1 MDRNTVI
8 GFVLLALL
16 FFGYF
21 YYTRQGQLTVERQKQ
36 HIQDSLNKIHPKAD
50 TSLTAGAS
58 QDSSFAK
65 TKSDSLAGAII
76 QDTSGKEQL
85 IEVKNKL
92 LKITFSNKGGQ
103 PKKIQIK
110 KFKTFD
116 GKPLILQDGQFN
128 NISYAINT
136 GANQTAQTAD
146 LLFTPSSIQ
155 TTADSN
161 QIVTFSLQTK
171 NGESIEHQYILK
183 PNDYMIGFN
192 IKLNGADKLV
202 TQNTLNL
209 LWQTKAVKLEKD
221 IEWEIQQ
228 SHVSFVENGE
238 YDFEHVVKGSEDDKK
253 FSKPIDWIALNQQFF
268 ASAIVAKNKFA
279 NGEVKWQ
286 SPDDTTLQIVGKATA
301 NLRLDVPPGN
311 DATIP
316 LQLFY
321 GPSDYKI
328 LKSYGNQMYN
338 MVPLGSGILAFVK
351 YINRGFIM
359 PVFNFLSSK
368 IVSYGLVI
376 ALLTI
381 IIRLLISPL
390 TYQSYLSGAKMKLLK
405 PEIEVL
411 KTKYKDDKQ
420 AFGME
425 QMKLFKSAGVNPLGG
440 CIPALFQIPIFFALY
455 DFFNSNIALRQQSF
469 WWAKDLSTYDS
480 IYNLPF
486 HIPFYGDHISLF
498 TITAAITSM
507 LISLYGMSNMQDTGN
522 PVMKYL
528 PFIFPVV
535 LIGVFNRMP
544 AALTWYYT
552 VSNTITLLIQF
563 VIQKYIIDHDKI
575 MAKLQENKKKPV
587 TQNKWQERVA
597 AMQESNAKL
606 KNMREKADSLKKK
619 K

>member
-1 MDRNTVI
+1 MGMDRNSII

-21 YYTRQGQLTVERQKQ
+21 YYSRQGQIAVEQQKQ
-36 HIQDSLNKIHPKAD
+36 HIQDSIDRLKPKLNTTARLNATNDSIAAKRD
-50 TSLTAGAS
+50 TLAS
-58 QDSSFAK
+58 AFK
-65 TKSDSLAGAII
+65 

-85 IEVKNKL
+85 VTVETKL

-103 PKKIQIK
+103 PKEIEIRN
-110 KFKTFD
+110 FTTFD
-116 GKPLILQDGQFN
+116 GKPLILQDGSFN
-128 NISYAINT
+128 NISYPINT
-136 GANQTAQTAD
+136 GNQTIQTSD
-146 LLFTPSSIQ
+146 LLFTSAPVQ
-155 TTADSN
+155 TAADSSK
-161 QIVTFSLQTK
+161 IVTFTLQT
-171 NGESIEHQYILK
+171 NSGESIQHQFIIK
-183 PNDYMIGFN
+183 PDDYMLTFN
-192 IKLNGADKLV
+192 IKLNGANKLIP
-202 TQNTLNL
+202 QNTIDL
-209 LWQTKAVKLEKD
+209 LWKAKAVKVEKD
-221 IEWEIQQ
+221 MVWETQQ
-228 SHVSFVENGE
+228 SHISYVENG
-238 YDFEHVVKGSEDDKK
+238 DFDFQHVVKGKDDNEK
-253 FSKPIDWIALNQQFF
+253 FNHPVEWLALNQQFF
-268 ASAIVAKNKFA
+268 AAAIVAKNKFTS
-279 NGEVKWQ
+279 GEIKWQ
-286 SPDDTTLQIVGKATA
+286 SPDDTSKHIIAEATA
-301 NLRLDVPPGN
+301 NMKLDVPPGS
-311 DATIP
+311 DAIIP
-316 LQLFY
+316 LQLYY

-328 LKSYGNQMYN
+328 LKSYGNQMFN

-368 IVSYGLVI
+368 IASYGLVI

-405 PEIEVL
+405 PEIEEL
-411 KTKYKDDKQ
+411 KAKYKDDKQ

-425 QMKLFKSAGVNPLGG
+425 QMKLFKTAGVNPLGG

-455 DFFNSNIALRQQSF
+455 DFFNSNIALRHQSF
-469 WWAKDLSTYDS
+469 LWAKDLSTYDS
-480 IYNLPF
+480 IYHLPF
-486 HIPFYGDHISLF
+486 NIPFYGDHVSLF

-507 LISLYGMSNMQDTGN
+507 LISLYGMTNMQDNSN

-552 VSNTITLLIQF
+552 VSNTITLLIQL

-575 MAKLQENKKKPV
+575 MAKIQENKKKPAG
-587 TQNKWQERVA
+587 QSKWQERVA

-606 KNMREKADSLKKK
+606 KSMKEKSDAVKKK

>member
-21 YYTRQGQLTVERQKQ
+21 YYSKQGQLVAEQQKQ
-36 HIQDSLNKIHPKAD
+36 HIQDSLNRLKPKAD
-50 TSLTAGAS
+50 TTSKIPSAATLTAKKDTSLSALE
-58 QDSSFAK
+58 QDS
-65 TKSDSLAGAII
+65 T
-76 QDTSGKEQL
+76 GKEQL
-85 IEVKNKL
+85 IIVENKL

-103 PKKIQIK
+103 PKEIEIK
-110 KFKTFD
+110 DFKTFEGD
-116 GKPLILQDGQFN
+116 PLILQDGKFN
-128 NISYAINT
+128 NISYAINV
-136 GANQTAQTAD
+136 GNNRTAETST
-146 LLFTPSSIQ
+146 LLFTPSAIQ
-155 TTADSN
+155 TMPDSS
-161 QIVTFSLQTK
+161 QAITFSLK
-171 NGESIEHQYILK
+171 KRDGESIEHQYIIK
-183 PNDYMIGFN
+183 PDDYMIGFN
-192 IKLNGADKLV
+192 IKLNGAGQLV
-202 TQNTLNL
+202 TQNTINL
-209 LWQTKAVKLEKD
+209 LWQAKAVKMEKD
-221 IEWEIQQ
+221 IEWETQQ
-228 SHVSFVENGE
+228 THISFVESGE
-238 YDFEHVVKGSEDDKK
+238 YDFEHVVKGKDDDKK
-253 FSKPIDWIALNQQFF
+253 FDQPVDWLAVNQQFF
-268 ASAIVAKNKFA
+268 AAAIVAKNKFSS
-279 NGEVKWQ
+279 GSVKWT
-286 SPDDTTLQIVGKATA
+286 SPDDTSLHIIAKATA
-301 NLRLDVPPGN
+301 NLKLDVPAGN
-311 DATIP
+311 DAVIP

-321 GPSDYKI
+321 GPSNYKI
-328 LKSYGNQMYN
+328 LKSYENQMYN

-368 IVSYGLVI
+368 MASYGLVI

-411 KTKYKDDKQ
+411 KTKFKDDKQ

-440 CIPALFQIPIFFALY
+440 CIPALFQVPIFFALY

-469 WWAKDLSTYDS
+469 WWATDLSTYDS

-486 HIPFYGDHISLF
+486 NIPFYGSHISLF
-498 TITAAITSM
+498 TITAAVTSM
-507 LISLYGMSNMQDTGN
+507 LISVYGMSNMQDNSN

-528 PFIFPVV
+528 PYIFPVV

-552 VSNTITLLIQF
+552 VSNTITLLIQL

-587 TQNKWQERVA
+587 TQSKWQERVT

-606 KNMREKADSLKKK
+606 KSMKEKSDSLKKK
-619 K
+619 R

>member
-1 MDRNTVI
+1 MGMDRNTVI

-21 YYTRQGQLTVERQKQ
+21 YYSQQGKLAAEQQKQ
-36 HIQDSLNKIHPKAD
+36 HIQDSLNRLKPKVD
-50 TSLTAGAS
+50 TTLKLQAA
-58 QDSSFAK
+58 A
-65 TKSDSLAGAII
+65 DSLAVKKDSSLSGLM
-76 QDTSGKEQL
+76 QDTTGKEQL
-85 IEVKNKL
+85 ITVENKL

-103 PKKIQIK
+103 PKTIVVKD
-110 KFKTFD
+110 FKTFD
-116 GKPLILQDGQFN
+116 GKPLILQDGSFN

-136 GANQTAQTAD
+136 GNNQTAQTSD
-146 LLFTPSSIQ
+146 LLFTPSAIQ
-155 TTADSN
+155 TTPDSS
-161 QIVTFSLQTK
+161 QIISFSLKT
-171 NGESIEHQYILK
+171 NSGESIEHQYIIK
-183 PNDYMIGFN
+183 PDDYMIGFN
-192 IKLNGADKLV
+192 IKLNGANKLV

-209 LWQTKAVKLEKD
+209 LWQAKATKMEKD
-221 IEWEIQQ
+221 IEWETQQ
-228 SHVSFVENGE
+228 SHISFVENGD
-238 YDFEHVVKGSEDDKK
+238 YDFEHVVKGKEDDKK
-253 FSKPIDWIALNQQFF
+253 FIQPVDWLAVNQQFF
-268 ASAIVAKNKFA
+268 AAAIVAKNKFSS
-279 NGEVKWQ
+279 GQVKWE
-286 SPDDTTLQIVGKATA
+286 SPDDTSLHIIAKATA
-301 NLRLDVPPGN
+301 NLKLDVPQGN
-311 DATIP
+311 DALVP

-321 GPSDYKI
+321 GPSNYKI

-359 PVFNFLSSK
+359 PVFNFLSGQ
-368 IVSYGLVI
+368 IASYGLVI

-411 KTKYKDDKQ
+411 KAKYKDDKQ

-440 CIPALFQIPIFFALY
+440 CIPALFQVPIFFALY
-455 DFFNSNIALRQQSF
+455 DFFNSNIALRQESF

-480 IYNLPF
+480 IYHLPF
-486 HIPFYGDHISLF
+486 NIPFYGDHVSLF

-507 LISLYGMSNMQDTGN
+507 LISIYGMSNMQDNSN

-528 PFIFPVV
+528 PYIFPVV

-587 TQNKWQERVA
+587 TQSKWQERVA

-606 KNMREKADSLKKK
+606 KSMKEKSDSLKKK
-619 K
+619 R

>member
-1 MDRNTVI
+1 MDRNSII
-8 GFVLLALL
+8 GFALLAVL

-21 YYTRQGQLTVERQKQ
+21 YYSKQGQLTAEREKQ
-36 HIQDSLNKIHPKAD
+36 HIQDSLNKLKPKID
-50 TSLTAGAS
+50 TTVKMQKA
-58 QDSSFAK
+58 
-65 TKSDSLAGAII
+65 TDSLAAKKHSSFSGLK
-76 QDTSGKEQL
+76 QDSTGKEQFVTV
-85 IEVKNKL
+85 ENKVF
-92 LKITFSNKGGQ
+92 KITFSNKGGQ
-103 PKKIQIK
+103 PQKIELK
-110 KFKTFD
+110 DFKTFD
-116 GKPLILQDGQFN
+116 GKPLILQDGSFN

-136 GANQTAQTAD
+136 GINQTAQTSD
-146 LLFTPSSIQ
+146 LLFTPLPVQTERDSSKVIGF
-155 TTADSN
+155 T
-161 QIVTFSLQTK
+161 LQTN
-171 NGESIEHQYILK
+171 NGESVEHQYVIK
-183 PNDYMIGFN
+183 PDDYMIAFN
-192 IKLNGADKLV
+192 IKLNGANKLL

-209 LWQTKAVKLEKD
+209 LWQAKAVKMEKD
-221 IEWEIQQ
+221 IEWETQQ
-228 SHVSFVENGE
+228 SHVSFVENGD
-238 YDFEHVVKGSEDDKK
+238 YDFEHVVRGKDDDKK
-253 FSKPIDWIALNQQFF
+253 FVRPVDWLALNQQFF
-268 ASAIVAKNKFA
+268 AAAIVAKNKFSS
-279 NGEVKWQ
+279 GEVTWQ
-286 SPDDTTLQIVGKATA
+286 SPNDTSLHIIAKATA
-301 NLRLDVPPGN
+301 NLKLNVTPGN
-311 DATIP
+311 DAVVP
-316 LQLFY
+316 LELFY

-368 IVSYGLVI
+368 IASYGLVI

-405 PEIEVL
+405 PELEVL
-411 KTKYKDDKQ
+411 KTKFKDDKQ

-425 QMKLFKSAGVNPLGG
+425 QMKLYRSAGVNPLGG
-440 CIPALFQIPIFFALY
+440 CIPALFQVPIFFALY
-455 DFFNSNIALRQQSF
+455 DFFNSNIALRHQSF

-480 IYNLPF
+480 IYHLPF
-486 HIPFYGDHISLF
+486 NIPFYGDHVSLF

-507 LISLYGMSNMQDTGN
+507 LISVYGMSNMQDNSN

-528 PFIFPVV
+528 PFIFPVI

-587 TQNKWQERVA
+587 TQNKWQERIT
-597 AMQESNAKL
+597 AMQESNTKL
-606 KNMREKADSLKKK
+606 KTMKEKSDALKKK
-619 K
+619 R

>member
-1 MDRNTVI
+1 MGMDRNTVI

-21 YYTRQGQLTVERQKQ
+21 YYSQQGKLAAEQQKQ
-36 HIQDSLNKIHPKAD
+36 HIQDSLNRLKPKVD
-50 TSLTAGAS
+50 TTLKLQAA
-58 QDSSFAK
+58 A
-65 TKSDSLAGAII
+65 DSLAVKKDSSLSGLM
-76 QDTSGKEQL
+76 QDTTGKEQL
-85 IEVKNKL
+85 ITVENKL

-103 PKKIQIK
+103 PKTIVVKD
-110 KFKTFD
+110 FKTFD
-116 GKPLILQDGQFN
+116 GKPLILQDGSFN

-136 GANQTAQTAD
+136 GNNQTAQTSD
-146 LLFTPSSIQ
+146 LLFTPSAVQ
-155 TTADSN
+155 TTPDSS
-161 QIVTFSLQTK
+161 QIISFSLKT
-171 NGESIEHQYILK
+171 NSGESIEHQYIIK
-183 PNDYMIGFN
+183 PDDYMIGFN
-192 IKLNGADKLV
+192 IKLNGANKLV

-209 LWQTKAVKLEKD
+209 LWQAKATKMEKD
-221 IEWEIQQ
+221 IEWETQQ
-228 SHVSFVENGE
+228 SHISFVENGD
-238 YDFEHVVKGSEDDKK
+238 YDFEHVVKGKEDDKK
-253 FSKPIDWIALNQQFF
+253 FIQPVDWLAVNQQFF
-268 ASAIVAKNKFA
+268 AAAIVAKNKFSS
-279 NGEVKWQ
+279 GQVKWE
-286 SPDDTTLQIVGKATA
+286 SPDDTSLHIIAKATA
-301 NLRLDVPPGN
+301 NLKLDVPQGDN
-311 DATIP
+311 ALVP

-321 GPSDYKI
+321 GPSNYKI

-359 PVFNFLSSK
+359 PVFNFLSGQ
-368 IVSYGLVI
+368 IASYGLVI

-411 KTKYKDDKQ
+411 KAKYKDDKQ

-440 CIPALFQIPIFFALY
+440 CIPALFQVPIFFALY
-455 DFFNSNIALRQQSF
+455 DFFNSNIALRQESF

-480 IYNLPF
+480 IYHLPF
-486 HIPFYGDHISLF
+486 NIPFYGDHVSLF

-507 LISLYGMSNMQDTGN
+507 LISIYGMSNMQDNSN

-528 PFIFPVV
+528 PYIFPVV

-587 TQNKWQERVA
+587 TQSKWQERVA

-606 KNMREKADSLKKK
+606 KSMKEKSDSLKKK
-619 K
+619 R

>member
-16 FFGYF
+16 FIGYF
-21 YYTRQGQLTVERQKQ
+21 YYSQQGKIAAEQQKQ
-36 HIQDSLNKIHPKAD
+36 HIQDSLNKLKPKVDTTLKMQAD
-50 TSLTAGAS
+50 ADSLTAK
-58 QDSSFAK
+58 QDSSLSGLK
-65 TKSDSLAGAII
+65 
-76 QDTSGKEQL
+76 QDTTGKEQL
-85 IEVKNKL
+85 ITVENKL

-103 PKKIQIK
+103 PKTIVVKD
-110 KFKTFD
+110 FKTFD
-116 GKPLILQDGQFN
+116 GKPLILQDGNFN

-136 GANQTAQTAD
+136 GNNQTAQTSD
-146 LLFTPSSIQ
+146 LLFTPSIIQ
-155 TTADSN
+155 TTPDSS
-161 QIVTFSLQTK
+161 QIISFSLKTN
-171 NGESIEHQYILK
+171 NGESIEHQYIIK
-183 PNDYMIGFN
+183 PDDYMIAFN
-192 IKLNGADKLV
+192 IKLNGANKLL
-202 TQNTLNL
+202 TQNTINL
-209 LWQTKAVKLEKD
+209 LWQAKAVKMEKD
-221 IEWEIQQ
+221 IEWETQQ
-228 SHVSFVENGE
+228 SHISFVENGD
-238 YDFEHVVKGSEDDKK
+238 YDFEHVVKGKDDDKK
-253 FSKPIDWIALNQQFF
+253 FTQPVDWLAVNQQFF
-268 ASAIVAKNKFA
+268 AAAIVAKNKFSS
-279 NGEVKWQ
+279 GEIKWQ
-286 SPDDTTLQIVGKATA
+286 SPGDTSLHIIAKAAA
-301 NLRLDVPPGN
+301 NLKLDVPQGN
-311 DATIP
+311 DAVVP

-321 GPSDYKI
+321 GPSNYKI

-368 IVSYGLVI
+368 IASFGLVI

-405 PEIEVL
+405 PEIETL
-411 KTKYKDDKQ
+411 KAKFKDDKQ

-440 CIPALFQIPIFFALY
+440 CIPALFQVPIFFALY
-455 DFFNSNIALRQQSF
+455 DFFNSNIALRQESF

-480 IYNLPF
+480 IYHLPF
-486 HIPFYGDHISLF
+486 NIPFYGDHVSLF

-507 LISLYGMSNMQDTGN
+507 LISVYGMSNMQDNSN

-528 PFIFPVV
+528 PYIFPVV

-552 VSNTITLLIQF
+552 VSNTITLLIQL

-587 TQNKWQERVA
+587 AQSKWQEKVA

-606 KNMREKADSLKKK
+606 KSMKEKSDTLKKK
-619 K
+619 R

>member
-36 HIQDSLNKIHPKAD
+36 HIQDSLNKIHPKVD
-50 TSLTAGAS
+50 TSLTAATS
-58 QDSSFAK
+58 RDSTFAK
-65 TKSDSLAGAII
+65 AKSDSLSGAII
-76 QDTSGKEQL
+76 QDSSGKEQL
-85 IEVKNKL
+85 IEVENKL

-103 PKKIQIK
+103 PQKIEIK
-110 KFKTFD
+110 KYKTFD

-128 NISYAINT
+128 NISYPINT
-136 GANQTAQTAD
+136 GINQTAQTSD
-146 LLFTPSSIQ
+146 LLFTPSAIQ
-155 TTADSN
+155 TNPDST
-161 QIVTFSLQTK
+161 QTISFRLQTR

-183 PNDYMIGFN
+183 PDDYMIGFN
-192 IKLNGADKLV
+192 IKLSGANSLV
-202 TQNTLNL
+202 TKNTLNL
-209 LWQTKAVKLEKD
+209 LWEVKAAKLEKD

-253 FSKPIDWIALNQQFF
+253 FVKPIDWIALNQQFF

-279 NGEVKWQ
+279 NGEAKWQ
-286 SPDDTTLQIVGKATA
+286 SPNDTTLQVVGKLTA
-301 NLRLDVPPGN
+301 NLRLDVPAGN
-311 DATIP
+311 DAIIP

-368 IVSYGLVI
+368 IASYGLVI

-455 DFFNSNIALRQQSF
+455 DFFNSNIALRQESF

-498 TITAAITSM
+498 TITAAVTSM

-552 VSNTITLLIQF
+552 VSNTITLLIQL

-575 MAKLQENKKKPV
+575 MAQLQENKKKPV
-587 TQNKWQERVA
+587 AKSKWQERVS

-606 KNMREKADSLKKK
+606 KSMREKADSLKKK